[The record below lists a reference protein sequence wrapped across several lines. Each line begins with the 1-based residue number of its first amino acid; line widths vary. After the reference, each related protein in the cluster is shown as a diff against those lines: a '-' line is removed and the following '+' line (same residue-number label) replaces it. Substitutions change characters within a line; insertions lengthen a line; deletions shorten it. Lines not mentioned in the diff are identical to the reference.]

1 MYAGL
6 QQVHSAGAAP
16 AARLWFERVG
26 LRTRVT
32 SAFAASPLRILT
44 PRNQGHAAWAY
55 TSSLGGGLVDG
66 DRVRLEVRVGP
77 GAAGVLSTQGHGRVY
92 RSPHGCSSELVADVG
107 QGGLLALLP
116 DPTVCF
122 AGARYHQRTEVR
134 LERGAAVV
142 LVDMLSAGRTARGE
156 RWAFRRY
163 SGELMLRAGGGALV
177 DEATLLDPAHGTI
190 AERFGRFDALATVL
204 IAGEP
209 LREAIAALGSAIS
222 ALPVAPR
229 ERLAS
234 SANAIGGEAMLVRMA
249 AVSVEDLLPAIR
261 AHLRF
266 LPSLLGDDPWAR
278 RP

>member
-1 MYAGL
+1 MHAGL
-6 QQVHSAGAAP
+6 QEPHAAAAGAA
-16 AARLWFERVG
+16 ARLCFERVG

-44 PRNQGHAAWAY
+44 PQNQGHAGWAY

-66 DRVRLEVRVGP
+66 DRVCLEVSVGP
-77 GAAGVLSTQGHGRVY
+77 GAAGVLSTQGNARVY
-92 RSPHGCSSELVADVG
+92 RCSRGCSSQLLAEVG
-107 QGGLLALLP
+107 ERGLLALLP

-142 LVDMLSAGRTARGE
+142 VVDVLSAGRTARGE

-163 SGELMLRAGGGALV
+163 SSELVLRAGGTAVV
-177 DEATLLDPAHGTI
+177 DEATLLDPAHGPI
-190 AERFGRFDALATVL
+190 AERFGRFDALATVVV
-204 IAGEP
+204 AGEP
-209 LREAIAALGSAIS
+209 LREAMAALGSAIA
-222 ALPVAPR
+222 ALPAAPHQH
-229 ERLAS
+229 LVQ
-234 SANAIGGEAMLVRMA
+234 SANAIGGALLLRIA
-249 AVSVEDLLPAIR
+249 AASVEELLRAIR

-278 RP
+278 RH